1 MNNGKLEAGKLPCF
15 LADGTDHLLI
25 NLNFLHSSKHAH
37 DWVFKNKIRPNK
49 LWPTKWLIQ
58 EMDLKTGI
66 KVLDMGCGKFSQASF
81 LIMNFINNLNS
92 NYLEVDK
99 WISGNIM
106 I

>member
-1 MNNGKLEAGKLPCF
+1 
-15 LADGTDHLLI
+15 
-25 NLNFLHSSKHAH
+25 
-37 DWVFKNKIRPNK
+37 
-49 LWPTKWLIQ
+49 
-58 EMDLKTGI
+58 MDLKTGM
-66 KVLDMGCGKFSQASF
+66 KVLDMGYGKFSQASF